1 MNMSDRIKERRTAMG
16 MTQEELGARLGL
28 QKSAIAKYENGRV
41 ENIKRTIIKQ
51 MAEVL
56 ECTPS
61 YLLGFDA
68 EYSRSDLKEIVVSDP
83 DDIKLLNAYHNATED
98 VKAGIRSILG
108 IKG

>member
-1 MNMSDRIKERRTAMG
+1 MNMSDRIKERRMAMG
-16 MTQEELGARLGL
+16 MTQEELGEKLGL

-41 ENIKRTIIKQ
+41 ENVKRTVIMQ

-56 ECTPS
+56 ECAPS

-83 DDIKLLNAYHNATED
+83 NDIRLLNAYHNASED